1 MKEDNLMNVET
12 GEKSNRKMI
21 TVLHTSAVEVMRAII
36 FRMDL
41 LLELLFL
48 LA

>member
-12 GEKSNRKMI
+12 GEKSNRLMI
-21 TVLHTSAVEVMRAII
+21 TVSLTSAVEVMRAII
-36 FRMDL
+36 FRMVL

>member
-1 MKEDNLMNVET
+1 MKEDNLMSVET
-12 GEKSNRKMI
+12 GEKSNQKMI